1 MSDSVRPHRQQPP
14 GYPVPGILQ
23 ARTLEWVAISF
34 SSAWKWKVKEVAQSC
49 PTLSNLMD
57 CSLPGS
63 SVHGIFQAGVLEWG
77 AIAFSIS
84 LVTGPQKAGNW
95 THTHTSLEKLTW
107 VLCVLIQV
115 CVSHSV
121 VPNSLRPHQ
130 LQPARLLYPWDS
142 PGKDTE
148 WVAIS
153 ISRRS
158 SNAGIEPGSP
168 ALQADSLPSEP
179 PGNPLCILE
188 QHKKQGQQLQLN

>member
-1 MSDSVRPHRQQPP
+1 MGCHCLLHLTGHR
-14 GYPVPGILQ
+14 
-23 ARTLEWVAISF
+23 
-34 SSAWKWKVKEVAQSC
+34 SSKSWKLN
-49 PTLSNLMD
+49 T
-57 CSLPGS
+57 
-63 SVHGIFQAGVLEWG
+63 HI
-77 AIAFSIS
+77 
-84 LVTGPQKAGNW
+84 
-95 THTHTSLEKLTW
+95 HTHTSMDKLTW

-121 VPNSLRPHQ
+121 VPNSLQPHQ

-158 SNAGIEPGSP
+158 SNAGIEPRSP

-179 PGNPLCILE
+179 PGKPLMHPGTT
-188 QHKKQGQQLQLN
+188 QKTGPTATA